1 MATEQRVVSA
11 KEMATRR
18 CKKQLKSAWDL
29 ANSYDEAQA
38 LTCVMMLEAAR
49 DANEYPDDAM
59 VEVLSMVEGLGE
71 IIYMDADAEFEV
83 VYAGYDDE
91 DEDGL

>member
-1 MATEQRVVSA
+1 METEQRVVTA

-18 CKKQLKSAWDL
+18 CNKQLRAAWDL

-71 IIYMDADAEFEV
+71 IIYLDPGVEFQLI
-83 VYAGYDDE
+83 YDE
-91 DEDGL
+91 DDDGL

>member
-1 MATEQRVVSA
+1 METEQRVVSA
-11 KEMATRR
+11 KEMSTRR
-18 CKKQLKSAWDL
+18 CSKQLRAAWDL

-59 VEVLSMVEGLGE
+59 VEVLSMVESLGE
-71 IIYMDADAEFEV
+71 IIYMEPGAEFV
-83 VYAGYDDE
+83 LVYDRYDDE
-91 DEDGL
+91 D